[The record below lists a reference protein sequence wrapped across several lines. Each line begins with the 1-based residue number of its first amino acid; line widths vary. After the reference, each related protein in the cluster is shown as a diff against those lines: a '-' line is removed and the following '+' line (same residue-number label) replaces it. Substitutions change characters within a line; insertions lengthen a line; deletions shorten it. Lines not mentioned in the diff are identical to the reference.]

1 MRATLLKGGVV
12 GRVPP
17 LHVGGA
23 WLMLVGLALGWFPH
37 NVAGGWVGVGVPELV
52 CAHPW
57 DWEFPVIVYKNQSLT
72 RDK

>member
-1 MRATLLKGGVV
+1 MGFTLEEGGVV
-12 GRVPP
+12 GRIPP

-37 NVAGGWVGVGVPELV
+37 NVAGGWVGVGVLELV

-57 DWEFPVIVYKNQSLT
+57 EVPVIVYKNQSLM
-72 RDK
+72 R